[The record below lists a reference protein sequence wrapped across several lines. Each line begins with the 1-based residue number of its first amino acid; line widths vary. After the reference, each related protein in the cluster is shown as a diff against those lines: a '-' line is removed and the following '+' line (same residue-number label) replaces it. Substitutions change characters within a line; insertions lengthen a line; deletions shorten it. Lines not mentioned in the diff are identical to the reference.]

1 MLKHMNTFY
10 RNKVVVVTGAG
21 SGMGKEMAIQ
31 LAKAGAKLALNDWNP
46 ETLAETV
53 ALLGLEENH
62 ILTHAFDVGNRE
74 KVYDFAAQVIQ
85 HFGQV
90 DVVVNNA
97 GIALAPTTIERTN
110 YDDFEKVVNINMWG
124 MIYGTKAFLPYLKER
139 PSGAI
144 ANVSSVFGIMGY
156 PSQGPYVTTKF
167 AIRGFTETLRI
178 ELKNTNITISSIHP
192 GGIKTNIVRNIE
204 KVEDEQK
211 EEMAKGFEEV
221 APTTASQAATIILE
235 GIAKGKARILIGK
248 DARSID
254 RLTRLFPSSYEKQV
268 LKRIDNPALFDE

>member
-1 MLKHMNTFY
+1 MQTFY
-10 RNKVVVVTGAG
+10 QDKVVVVTGAG

-31 LAKAGAKLALNDWNP
+31 LGQHGAKLALNDWN
-46 ETLAETV
+46 ETALQETV
-53 ALLGLEENH
+53 SLLQIDEKRLF
-62 ILTHAFDVGNRE
+62 TKAFDVGKRE
-74 KVYDFAAQVIQ
+74 QVYDFAAAVVQ

-90 DVVVNNA
+90 DVIINNA
-97 GIALAPTTIERTN
+97 GIALAPKTIERTS

-124 MIYGTKAFLPYLKER
+124 MIYGTKAFLPYLKKR

-144 ANVSSVFGIMGY
+144 ANVSSVFGMMGY

-178 ELKNTNITISSIHP
+178 ELVHTNITISSIHP
-192 GGIKTNIVRNIE
+192 GGIKTNIVRNI
-204 KVEDEQK
+204 DNLRDGQK

-221 APTTASQAATIILE
+221 APTTASKAATVILK
-235 GIAKGKARILIGK
+235 GIAAGKARILIGK

-254 RLTRLFPSSYEKQV
+254 RLTRLFPSTYEKQV
-268 LKRIDNPALFDE
+268 LKRIDNPALFDQ